1 VYFHNP
7 KDTHSDGFGGASLN
21 FTLEDGTIYAAKGP
35 WKTLDRLLAD
45 TGIDLR
51 DKFLTRCVVGTERDY
66 DHSKDKYY
74 GQAVIRGVVHMEE
87 TPVLGKF
94 ERYKDVIAA
103 LPPGKY
109 AYWVEMNGMTS
120 SGYEDTSL
128 TEAVA

>member
-1 VYFHNP
+1 
-7 KDTHSDGFGGASLN
+7 
-21 FTLEDGTIYAAKGP
+21 
-35 WKTLDRLLAD
+35 
-45 TGIDLR
+45 
-51 DKFLTRCVVGTERDY
+51 
-66 DHSKDKYY
+66 
-74 GQAVIRGVVHMEE
+74 
-87 TPVLGKF
+87 VLGKF